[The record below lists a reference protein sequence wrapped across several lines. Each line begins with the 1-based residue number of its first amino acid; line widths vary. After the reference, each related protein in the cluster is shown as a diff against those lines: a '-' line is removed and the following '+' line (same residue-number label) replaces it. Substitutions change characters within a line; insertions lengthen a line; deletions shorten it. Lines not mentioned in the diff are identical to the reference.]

1 MALSNYDESTNSTGD
16 ARTIGDRGGM
26 IVYVPYGGLYGDCR
40 RVSWLDGGRPHLLCL
55 SCGSGSNN
63 NINNNVTSNSNVNS
77 TGIVTR
83 GSEETRQQPPPLLS
97 FQVPT
102 IREGGIW
109 APSGAAID
117 QKGSIL
123 VATGNGQAS
132 DNFDYGNSVIKLS
145 SDLGKVIDWFA
156 PSNWAELDSS
166 DTDLGSVGPS
176 VLSNNNNIISEDGK
190 NHDNTTDTSEVFQI
204 GKEGIGY
211 LLNGDKLGGIDGQI
225 FSANVCDKGAYGGTA
240 YAAPYLYVP
249 CSEGLVALYLQ
260 SADDSNNTTASGS
273 NAYSSFMVKWTGP
286 SLRQGPPIVADG
298 LVWAIDINKGQLYAF
313 DQSTGEVKFQE
324 DLGGN
329 VVHFST
335 PSSSQGQIFVAAS
348 NEVLSFSIK

>member
-26 IVYVPYGGLYGDCR
+26 IVYVPYGGLYGDCGQYHGWMVGAPISY
-40 RVSWLDGGRPHLLCL
+40 VSLG
-55 SCGSGSNN
+55 GSGSNN

-176 VLSNNNNIISEDGK
+176 VLSDNNIISEDGK

-211 LLNGDKLGGIDGQI
+211 LLNGDKLGGIDGEI

-240 YAAPYLYVP
+240 YAATLPVRSLQRRAR
-249 CSEGLVALYLQ
+249 SALL
-260 SADDSNNTTASGS
+260 
-273 NAYSSFMVKWTGP
+273 
-286 SLRQGPPIVADG
+286 
-298 LVWAIDINKGQLYAF
+298 AIC
-313 DQSTGEVKFQE
+313 
-324 DLGGN
+324 
-329 VVHFST
+329 
-335 PSSSQGQIFVAAS
+335 
-348 NEVLSFSIK
+348 